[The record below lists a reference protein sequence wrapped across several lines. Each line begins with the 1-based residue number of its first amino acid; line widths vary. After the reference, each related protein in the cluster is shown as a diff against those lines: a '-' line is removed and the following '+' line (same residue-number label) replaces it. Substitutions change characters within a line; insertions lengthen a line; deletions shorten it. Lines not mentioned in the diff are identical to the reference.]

1 MVFRG
6 IEEIELIR
14 IIVDSG
20 SDLLPEVACEHNIQ
34 VLPLLANV
42 NGVEYRD
49 GIDLAR
55 DGFYALLEE
64 TGAFPKTSQVSPHAF
79 AEAFKDCL
87 LYTSNPAVPS
97 VTKRLS
103 RLAMS
108 TALPWC
114 SPVIA
119 TSATR

>member
-1 MVFRG
+1 MHATTVVRIEPRMVFRG

-42 NGVEYRD
+42 NGIEYRD
-49 GIDLAR
+49 GIDLER

-64 TGAFPKTSQVSPHAF
+64 TGAFPRLPKCHPMRLPRHSKKRAIQVMR
-79 AEAFKDCL
+79 L
-87 LYTSNPAVPS
+87 LPLLFP
-97 VTKRLS
+97 R
-103 RLAMS
+103 R
-108 TALPWC
+108 
-114 SPVIA
+114 
-119 TSATR
+119 

>member
-20 SDLLPEVACEHNIQ
+20 SDLLPEVACEHDIQ

-49 GIDLAR
+49 GIDLER
-55 DGFYALLEE
+55 DGFYALLERKQ
-64 TGAFPKTSQVSPHAF
+64 ARSPRPPKCRPMRSLRHSKKRAIQVMRLLPLRFP
-79 AEAFKDCL
+79 
-87 LYTSNPAVPS
+87 
-97 VTKRLS
+97 R
-103 RLAMS
+103 R
-108 TALPWC
+108 
-114 SPVIA
+114 
-119 TSATR
+119 

>member
-1 MVFRG
+1 MYATTVVRIEPRMVFRG

-20 SDLLPEVACEHNIQ
+20 SDLLPEVACERNIQ

-49 GIDLAR
+49 GIDLER

-64 TGAFPKTSQVSPHAF
+64 TGAFPKTSQV
-79 AEAFKDCL
+79 
-87 LYTSNPAVPS
+87 
-97 VTKRLS
+97 
-103 RLAMS
+103 
-108 TALPWC
+108 
-114 SPVIA
+114 
-119 TSATR
+119 